1 MIQFFSE
8 KRLTDRDPNH
18 YIRQRVKGRWAKE
31 TPYWRE
37 KALLGAI
44 Q

>member
-1 MIQFFSE
+1 MIQFFSK

-18 YIRQRVKGRWAKE
+18 YIRQRVKARMGTE

-37 KALLGAI
+37 KAPLDPV